1 MTKETDKTQLRLN
14 RPGRLELKKTI
25 ETGQIRQSFSH
36 GRTKTVTVEVKRK
49 RAIGLGG
56 ATEPKQ
62 ASAKPS
68 GKHSGSPSSPARTP
82 QAKSQQPRGGRGG
95 ERRGDRNRSR
105 SSAPAAE
112 GLTQAER
119 ETRAKALD
127 QARRIAKQ
135 KRLEAEAEAEARRR
149 AAEEE
154 RRKAAEEEVR
164 KLAEQEEDRRRIE
177 AEVRLKLE
185 TEETTKQQAKAAD
198 EAPKQA
204 ADGGATETANSE
216 PESTGESAGG
226 EAPKRTSP
234 PEEGVES
241 ELDEL
246 GGRIKRR
253 KRDLPKLAN
262 QHAREAPRRRHGKL
276 TIAQALDGES
286 EKERQRSLASVRR
299 QREKLKQMMDL
310 RQSQMP
316 GRVVREVV
324 VPETI
329 TVQELANRMA
339 ERGGE
344 VVKALMKMGIMATIN
359 QIIDADTAELVVEE
373 FGHRIKRVSAADV
386 ELGLKSEEPDRD
398 EDLQPRPP
406 VVTIMGHVD
415 HGKTSLLDALRSTD
429 VVKCEAGGI
438 TQHIGAYQVE
448 LASGA
453 KITFIDTP
461 GHAAF
466 TAMRARGAEV
476 TDIVVL
482 VVAGDDGIKEQTAEA
497 ISHARAAKVPII
509 VAINK
514 MDKPSANAD
523 RVRQEL
529 LQHELVVEEMG
540 GDILNVEVSATKKT
554 GLDKLEEAILLQ
566 AEILDLTANP
576 RKMAEGV
583 VIESKV
589 EKGRGSVATV
599 LVTSGTLRQG
609 DVFIAGSEWG
619 RVRALL
625 DDRNKQIKLADPS
638 MPAEVLGLQGT
649 PTAGDAL
656 LVVENESRARE
667 VVDFRQQQEREKGL
681 ARQSRGTL
689 EQMLSRIREAKTMPV
704 VIKADVHGSME
715 VIVNA
720 LEKLGNKEVQAQIL
734 HAAVGPINESDV
746 TLAQATGALI
756 IGFNVRANP
765 QAREQARNDEV
776 DIRYYSIIYEVVDDV
791 KVVLTGLLSP
801 EARENFLGYAEIRA
815 VFDVT
820 KAGKVAGC
828 MITEG
833 MVKRGAK
840 VRLLRDDVVIHDG
853 TLKTLRRFK
862 DEVREVNQ
870 GYECGMAF
878 EHYQDI
884 QVGDRI
890 ECYEVEEVARALG
903 FARHRLSHGRQT

>member
-14 RPGRLELKKTI
+14 RPGRLELKKTV

-36 GRTKTVTVEVKRK
+36 GRSKTVTVEVKRK
-49 RAIGLGG
+49 RAIGPAGG
-56 ATEPKQ
+56 TETEQ
-62 ASAKPS
+62 APQQKSS
-68 GKHSGSPSSPARTP
+68 GERPAGSGGQQQRAPQNRGQSS
-82 QAKSQQPRGGRGG
+82 RGGRG
-95 ERRGDRNRSR
+95 ERRGDRNRSKATAT
-105 SSAPAAE
+105 APA
-112 GLTQAER
+112 GLTQTER

-127 QARRIAKQ
+127 QARKVAEQ
-135 KRLEAEAEAEARRR
+135 KRLEAEAESRRR

-154 RRKAAEEEVR
+154 RRKAAEEEAR
-164 KLAEQEEDRRRIE
+164 KLAHQEEERRRIE
-177 AEVRLKLE
+177 EEARQKLE
-185 TEETTKQQAKAAD
+185 AEDQAKQEAKAAEEAAKQATDTESTKGETKEAAGEPQTD
-198 EAPKQA
+198 EAAQRS
-204 ADGGATETANSE
+204 ATA
-216 PESTGESAGG
+216 
-226 EAPKRTSP
+226 
-234 PEEGVES
+234 EEGVES

-253 KRDLPKLAN
+253 KRDLPKPGG
-262 QHAREAPRRRHGKL
+262 QRTREAPRRRHGKL

-286 EKERQRSLASVRR
+286 EEERQRSLASVRR
-299 QREKLKQMMDL
+299 QREKLKQMMDA
-310 RQSQMP
+310 RQGQMP

-339 ERGGE
+339 ARGGE
-344 VVKALMKMGIMATIN
+344 VVKTLMKLGIMATIN
-359 QIIDADTAELVVEE
+359 QVIDADTAELVVEE

-398 EDLQPRPP
+398 EDLQSRPP

-415 HGKTSLLDALRSTD
+415 HGKTSLLDALRSTN
-429 VVKCEAGGI
+429 VVKSEAGGI

-497 ISHARAAKVPII
+497 ISHARAAEVPII
-509 VAINK
+509 IAINK

-529 LQHELVVEEMG
+529 LQHNLVVEEMG

-566 AEILDLTANP
+566 AEILELTANP
-576 RKMAEGV
+576 NKTAEGV

-599 LVTSGTLRQG
+599 LVTSGTLKQG

-619 RVRALL
+619 RARALL
-625 DDRNKQIKLADPS
+625 NDLNKQLKAAGPS
-638 MPAEVLGLQGT
+638 TPVEILGLQGT
-649 PTAGDAL
+649 PTAGDQL
-656 LVVENESRARE
+656 LVVENESRARD
-667 VVDFRQQQEREKGL
+667 VVNFRQEQDREKDL

-689 EQMLSRIREAKTMPV
+689 EQMLSRIREGEAKTMPV

-715 VIVNA
+715 AIVNA
-720 LEKLGNKEVQAQIL
+720 LEKLGNDEVQAQIL
-734 HAAVGPINESDV
+734 HSAVGPISESDV
-746 TLAQATGALI
+746 TLAQATDALI

-765 QAREQARNDEV
+765 QAREQARNDNV

-791 KVVLTGLLSP
+791 KTALTGLLSP

-815 VFDVT
+815 IFDVS

-878 EHYQDI
+878 ENYQDI

-890 ECYEVEEVARALG
+890 ECYEVEEVARAL
-903 FARHRLSHGRQT
+903 